1 MSEHK
6 FVVGQ
11 RVRFLPDWFID
22 PTTEG
27 EYTVVRLFPKEGHLP
42 QYRIKSEEDG
52 HERMVLEDRLDGLLG
67 PATAKRG
74 FPPRIAK
81 IGISDR

>member
-11 RVRFLPDWFID
+11 RVLFLPDWFID

-27 EYTVVRLFPKEGHLP
+27 QYTVVRLFPKEGHLP
-42 QYRIKSEEDG
+42 RYRIKSEQDG

-67 PATAKRG
+67 PATAKRS
-74 FPPRIAK
+74 FPPLSGGKRS
-81 IGISDR
+81 G